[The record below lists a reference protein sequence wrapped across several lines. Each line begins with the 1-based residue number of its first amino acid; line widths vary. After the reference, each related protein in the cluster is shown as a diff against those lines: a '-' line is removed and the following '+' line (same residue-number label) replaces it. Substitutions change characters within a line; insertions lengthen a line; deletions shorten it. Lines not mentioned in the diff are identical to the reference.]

1 MYTTHLLLHVCFLQ
15 PALMTEVDGAV
26 AGDFFTVLCVGQSY
40 TEDQWMNMYTFSMI
54 KSWLLTYDTD
64 GSSTTESGNE
74 INWNVLMCVGWYCIF
89 GGGACFFCLIAS
101 QLQFPVSLMTCRNNS
116 GLDFYFC

>member
-1 MYTTHLLLHVCFLQ
+1 MTAVMTVWCFLQ

-26 AGDFFTVLCVGQSY
+26 AADFFTVLCVGQSY

-64 GSSTTESGNE
+64 GSSNSESGNR
-74 INWNVLMCVGWYCIF
+74 M
-89 GGGACFFCLIAS
+89 
-101 QLQFPVSLMTCRNNS
+101 NN
-116 GLDFYFC
+116 

>member
-1 MYTTHLLLHVCFLQ
+1 
-15 PALMTEVDGAV
+15 MTEVDGAV

-64 GSSTTESGNE
+64 GSSNAEAGNKT
-74 INWNVLMCVGWYCIF
+74 NRDVPGVPRLVLKLVSC
-89 GGGACFFCLIAS
+89 ADAS
-101 QLQFPVSLMTCRNNS
+101 QVGICA
-116 GLDFYFC
+116 